1 MLSSQE
7 ETFAQLKNENNTF
20 LRDQANLYKQLNEL
34 LKEKEDALSLSR
46 EYVDVVKEERAKCVA
61 LEEQIEELEAIVES
75 NTATSNQNLEE
86 NFLNLQQEVDQARK
100 DLAKQNQR
108 NIFLTSER
116 KSVEA
121 QLAFAS
127 QKLRDLEKAKS
138 LVNSPPPS
146 SRRFSRSVKV
156 QKAIPVLESTTS
168 AQTSKL
174 VSKSSSDEDFY
185 SIVDSEFDQM
195 ENRSDIPVD
204 YPSSEDDEV
213 EDSLQQPAKP
223 TKRATLG
230 SVQCLMSKSS
240 LLHKSRSNL
249 FTVYEDGDQPQA
261 GDAKNRVGELQRR
274 NKLTLPHL
282 KSSYPIEMQ
291 VKPDSPS
298 VSNEMV
304 KNGSQRRNKRQSS
317 SFRQNTGTVDIAKPT
332 AFMVSLDNSNSNTS
346 APLKSRKRARERSGA
361 TFDVLT
367 ASPNATRRRTSAPPT
382 PQSAMKRPT
391 KRLGKP
397 TTTELRR
404 STFSSFKLREFLDE
418 TTATANALGSQD
430 DVQSGT
436 AFEVAFSPPKANA
449 PLPKRFQAAKKR
461 TVSKVSAPSS
471 KENTAAVQDDRR
483 QTIVKSKHKVPGQK
497 PRSKNALKRK
507 N

>member
-86 NFLNLQQEVDQARK
+86 DFLNLQQEFDQARK
-100 DLAKQNQR
+100 DLAKQKQR
-108 NIFLTSER
+108 NICLTTER
-116 KSVEA
+116 KSIEA

-127 QKLRDLEKAKS
+127 QKLKDLEKAKT

-168 AQTSKL
+168 AQ
-174 VSKSSSDEDFY
+174 SSSEEDFY

-204 YPSSEDDEV
+204 YPSSEDDENYL

-261 GDAKNRVGELQRR
+261 GDAKIRVGELQRR
-274 NKLTLPHL
+274 NKMTLPHL

-317 SFRQNTGTVDIAKPT
+317 LFGQNTGTVDIAKPT
-332 AFMVSLDNSNSNTS
+332 AFMVSLDNSNSNTA

-404 STFSSFKLREFLDE
+404 STLSSFKLREFLDE
-418 TTATANALGSQD
+418 TMATASALGSTD
-430 DVQSGT
+430 NVQNGT
-436 AFEVAFSPPKANA
+436 AFDVAFSPPKAKA
-449 PLPKRFQAAKKR
+449 PVPKRFQAAKKR
-461 TVSKVSAPSS
+461 TISKVSAPSS

-483 QTIVKSKHKVPGQK
+483 QTIVKSKHQVPGQK